1 MPRLSHFIR
10 EHRDEILTA
19 WETFA
24 RERPST
30 TSMEVGALRDHAGA
44 MLDAIAR
51 DLETPETEQQR
62 ADKARGVRDAA
73 DAATTAASL
82 HGIGRAASGF
92 SVDSMLAEFRALRA
106 SVIDLWRRAQRH
118 AGPQELEE
126 MIRFNEAID
135 QAIAESMS
143 RYTSEVDTARDRFF
157 AVLGHD
163 LRTPLGVI
171 ITSSQFL
178 LDTGQLDEIQR
189 PVVEG
194 MERSGRRMIELVK
207 DLLDLA
213 LTRLGSGIPVKCA
226 PMDMGDLLRHVIGE
240 AGASSGSTPTIELQ
254 ANGPLAGWWDRARL
268 AQAFGNLVGN
278 AVQHGTPN
286 EPIRVL
292 ARGDQPRM
300 VIVSITNEGP
310 PIPADRIGSLF
321 DPMKSANNGSDR
333 RHLGLGLYIVAK
345 IVEAHGGSVDV
356 QSSEA
361 EGTTFT
367 VSLPRRS
374 SAC

>member
-10 EHRDEILTA
+10 ENREEILTQ

-24 RERPST
+24 GARPAT
-30 TSMEVGALRDHAGA
+30 TSMDVVALRDHAGA

-51 DLETPETEQQR
+51 DLEIPETEQER
-62 ADKARGVRDAA
+62 ADKSRGVRDAA
-73 DAATTAASL
+73 EAEMTAATR
-82 HGIGRAASGF
+82 HGLGRAASGF

-106 SVIDLWRRAQRH
+106 SVIDLWRRAQRQ

-126 MIRFNEAID
+126 MTRFNEAID

-143 RYTSEVDTARDRFF
+143 RYTSEVDMTRDRFF

-171 ITSSQFL
+171 LTSSKFL
-178 LDTGQLDEIQR
+178 LDTRKLDEMQR
-189 PVVEG
+189 SVVEG
-194 MERSGRRMIELVK
+194 MEHSGQRMIELVK

-226 PMDMGDLLRHVIGE
+226 PMDLSELLRDVVVE
-240 AGASSGSTPTIELQ
+240 AGASSGNSRIELD
-254 ANGPLAGWWDRARL
+254 ASGSLVGSWDRARL

-278 AVQHGTPN
+278 AVQHGAPN
-286 EPIRVL
+286 EPIRVV
-292 ARGDQPRM
+292 ARSDRQRM
-300 VIVSITNEGP
+300 VTVAITNEGV
-310 PIPADRIGSLF
+310 PIPADEIGGLF
-321 DPMKSANNGSDR
+321 EAMKSTTEGRDR

-356 QSSEA
+356 RSSAA
-361 EGTTFT
+361 EGTTFI
-367 VSLPRRS
+367 VSLPCRTS
-374 SAC
+374 VF